1 MKKKNSIVKKL
12 IITFTSIT
20 GGVLIL
26 VGLIISLWFFKSS
39 ELENRKRIDAQLDM
53 LKISINNYINEQ
65 DSAYEEINDLLKMVS
80 IGSNVDIMVIDRLG
94 YIYMVSDS
102 IYDTFKY
109 TKVDIPNNIDEYKL
123 YNQEIEGETGEKIKV
138 TAYFKPLYTYDKV
151 NGYFAIID
159 KNTIK
164 DIFDGSN
171 MIIIVWLSIIL
182 AMGISVI
189 IVTYSSQKLVIKPLE
204 EINNAA
210 KRLTIGDVKK
220 RVNIQQENE
229 IGELA
234 NSFNI
239 MAESIEKADVT
250 RKEFV
255 SNVSHEL
262 RSPITSIKGFVGG
275 ILDGIIPKDRENYYL
290 KIVYDEVNRL
300 ARLVNDLLDMSAMES
315 GKFKLDISEFDVNQ
329 VIKLCI
335 LNLENKAKDKGL
347 TVKCTL
353 FDERCFVAGDR
364 DRIIQVITNLI
375 ENAIKYSYDNGQIEV
390 KAKYK
395 GEKVIISIFNTG
407 PTIKED
413 EINNIWDRFYKSD
426 KSRTNKISTGL
437 GLPIV
442 RIILS
447 QHNEDIAVENIDKQ
461 GVRFTFTLRRVS

>member
-26 VGLIISLWFFKSS
+26 VGLVISLWVFKSS
-39 ELENRKRIDAQLDM
+39 ELENKKRIDAQLDM
-53 LKISINNYINEQ
+53 LKVSINSYINEQ
-65 DSAYEEINDLLKMVS
+65 DTDYEEMNDLLKMVS

-102 IYDTFKY
+102 MYDNFKY
-109 TKVDIPNNIDEYKL
+109 IKLDIPEKIDESKL
-123 YNQEIEGETGEKIKV
+123 YSQNIEDKDGGKFTV
-138 TAYFKPLYTYDKV
+138 TAYYKPIYTYDKL

-159 KNTIK
+159 KNTVK
-164 DIFDGSN
+164 DVFDGSN
-171 MIIIVWLSIIL
+171 MIIIIWLSIIL
-182 AMGISVI
+182 AMGIAVI

-210 KRLTIGDVKK
+210 KRLAIGDVKK
-220 RVNIQQENE
+220 RVEIQQENE

-239 MAESIEKADVT
+239 MAESIEKSDVT
-250 RKEFV
+250 RKEFI

-275 ILDGIIPKDRENYYL
+275 ILDGVIPKDRENYYL
-290 KIVYDEVNRL
+290 KIVYDEVDRL

-315 GKFKLDISEFDVNQ
+315 GKFKLTISEFDINQ
-329 VIKLCI
+329 AIRLCI
-335 LNLENKAKDKGL
+335 LNLESKAKDKKL

-353 FDERCFVAGDR
+353 FDERTFVAGDR

-375 ENAIKYSYDNGQIEV
+375 ENAIKYSYDKGQIEV
-390 KAKYK
+390 KAIYK
-395 GEKVIISIFNTG
+395 GEKVIVSIFNTG
-407 PTIKED
+407 ATIKD
-413 EINNIWDRFYKSD
+413 SDINNIWDRFYKSD

-447 QHNEDIAVENIDKQ
+447 QHNEDIRVENIEGK
-461 GVRFTFTLRRVS
+461 GVKFTFTLKRVS

>member
-1 MKKKNSIVKKL
+1 MKKKKSIVKKL

-26 VGLIISLWFFKSS
+26 VGLVISLWVFKSS
-39 ELENRKRIDAQLDM
+39 ELENKKRIDLQLDM
-53 LKISINNYINEQ
+53 LETSINNYVNEQ
-65 DSAYEEINDLLKMVS
+65 DSAYKEINDLLKMVS

-94 YIYMVSDS
+94 YIYMVSDNT
-102 IYDTFKY
+102 YDNFKY
-109 TKVDIPNNIDEYKL
+109 TKVDIPKNIDEYKL
-123 YNQEIEGETGEKIKV
+123 YNQEMEDKDGKKFTI
-138 TAYFKPLYTYDKV
+138 TAHFKPLYTYDEL

-171 MIIIVWLSIIL
+171 MIIIIWLSIIL
-182 AMGISVI
+182 AMGIAVI

-220 RVNIQQENE
+220 RVDIQQENE

-239 MAESIEKADVT
+239 MAESIEKSDVT
-250 RKEFV
+250 RKEFI

-275 ILDGIIPKDRENYYL
+275 ILDGVIPKDRENYYL
-290 KIVYDEVNRL
+290 QIVYDEVDRL

-315 GKFKLDISEFDVNQ
+315 GKFKLAITEFDANQ
-329 VIKLCI
+329 AIKLCI

-347 TVKCTL
+347 TVKCIL

-375 ENAIKYSYDNGQIEV
+375 ENAIKYSYDKGQIEI
-390 KAKYK
+390 KARYK

-407 PTIKED
+407 PTIKSRD
-413 EINNIWDRFYKSD
+413 INNIWDRFYKSD

-447 QHNEDIAVENIDKQ
+447 QHNEDIWVENIEGK
-461 GVRFTFTLRRVS
+461 GVRFSFTLKRVS